1 MIMNLHYPFQQEIR
15 LLFCGYQVELR
26 EHGKGIKWFQGSP
39 LNKASSAFKAHHW
52 IVHNSLVQS
61 RQIK

>member
-1 MIMNLHYPFQQEIR
+1 LQLSGAWDDETQMPWPFQQEIR

-39 LNKASSAFKAHHW
+39 LNKASSAFKAHH
-52 IVHNSLVQS
+52 
-61 RQIK
+61 